1 MSLESYILVGVKTYM
16 KLKRDVWEFRGRA
29 DILTEGFIKELT
41 LYEVGPWRISRHH
54 LIRTEGKMSQVK
66 VKT

>member
-1 MSLESYILVGVKTYM
+1 M